1 MFRKLLG
8 ILACLFLLSVYMLI
22 FVLLFILTATIEH
35 IESGLEDVLP
45 LQIILPTIINI
56 LLIRYLN
63 TNLCKNVCK
72 IFTDYE
78 NHNVPLEYESSYI
91 FKIYLFE
98 FISYCMPMLFI
109 SHINVFVGL
118 HCFKDDCDKHS
129 KFYFYTMYLI
139 LFLVNIIDKL
149 MPAIRGSN

>member
-8 ILACLFLLSVYMLI
+8 ILACLFLLSVYMLLNVLKSNK

-45 LQIILPTIINI
+45 LQIILPAIINI

-63 TNLCKNVCK
+63 KNLCKNVCK

-98 FISYCMPMLFI
+98 FMSYCMPMLFM
-109 SHINVFVGL
+109 SHINVLVGL
-118 HCFKDDCDKHS
+118 HCF
-129 KFYFYTMYLI
+129 
-139 LFLVNIIDKL
+139 
-149 MPAIRGSN
+149 